1 LVGLSHN
8 VGIPDGGVK
17 TSPAIKPTI
26 NHQQKH
32 RIPEING
39 EGPDITT
46 QVHTRTT
53 SATVP
58 TIHWARLQ
66 TEIVCIHL
74 YVMAI
79 HAIKLHQATRA
90 RYGKTKIPRILK
102 ISKKINFVSVT
113 VKRESPST
121 WWTRNR
127 AGPRKAL
134 DTVSVSR
141 TLC

>member
-1 LVGLSHN
+1 MVGLSHN

-32 RIPEING
+32 RTPEING

-58 TIHWARLQ
+58 TTHWPRLHTQ
-66 TEIVCIHL
+66 IVCIH
-74 YVMAI
+74 VKAI
-79 HAIKLHQATRA
+79 HAIKQHQGTRA
-90 RYGKTKIPRILK
+90 RYGKSKIARILK
-102 ISKKINFVSVT
+102 ISKKINFVSVA

-121 WWTRNR
+121 RWTRNT

-141 TLC
+141 TL